1 MQRLK
6 SCFGLF
12 CLLLSMFRIES
23 AFALEDPVAML
34 KNVTTQVIHE
44 LKTHRSEI
52 RKNRSKVYKLAERHI
67 VPYVDFAEMGRWVVG
82 RNAWS
87 KTDPQTREAFVHEFK
102 NLVVSSYAGSLLNY
116 TDQQIEYLPLRGGVE
131 DEDRIQVSSVIK
143 ESGKAPVHLDYRL
156 IRDGDSWKVY
166 DILVEGVSLAQGYR
180 AQFADDV
187 KDGGVPQVVRTLKEK
202 RKSQSSHHRTQE

>member
-1 MQRLK
+1 MRSFIIHNK
-6 SCFGLF
+6 IYWGLF
-12 CLLLSMFRIES
+12 CILLSLLKTGS
-23 AFALEDPVAML
+23 AFAVEDPVAML
-34 KNVTTQVIHE
+34 QNVTNKVIHE

-52 RKNRSKVYKLAERHI
+52 RKNRSQVVKLAERHI
-67 VPYVDFAEMGRWVVG
+67 LPYVDFAEMGRWVVG

-87 KTDPQTREAFVHEFK
+87 QTDPETKSAFVHEFK

-116 TDQQIEYLPLRGGVE
+116 TDQEIEYLPLRNDPE
-131 DEDRIQVSSVIK
+131 SEDRIQVSSLIK

-156 IRDGDSWKVY
+156 IRNGDSWKVY

-187 KDGGVPQVVRTLKEK
+187 KNGGVAEVVRTLKD
-202 RKSQSSHHRTQE
+202 RKGR